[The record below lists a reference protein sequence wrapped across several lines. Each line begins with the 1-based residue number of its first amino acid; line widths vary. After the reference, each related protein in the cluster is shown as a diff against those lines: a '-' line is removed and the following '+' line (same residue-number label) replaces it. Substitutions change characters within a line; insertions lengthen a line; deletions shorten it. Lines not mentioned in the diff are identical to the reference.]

1 MVQRVCPNCS
11 ALSDTDKGFCP
22 ECGTSYVQPATNTTP
37 GPSGL
42 AIASL
47 VLGIIWLFWL
57 GSILAVIFGHIALSN
72 IKKDPSISGR
82 GMAIA
87 GVCLG
92 WIGIATLLIGL
103 ASS

>member
-1 MVQRVCPNCS
+1 MVQRVCPKCS
-11 ALSDTDKGFCP
+11 ALSETDKNFCP
-22 ECGTSYVQPATNTTP
+22 ECGTSYEHSSSKQTPKTN
-37 GPSGL
+37 GL

-57 GSILAVIFGHIALSN
+57 GSILAVIFGHIALSQT
-72 IKKDPSISGR
+72 KKDPSISGR

-87 GVCLG
+87 GVTLG
-92 WIGIATLLIGL
+92 WVGVAILVIGL